1 MCANFRISGR
11 VRTHHS
17 AERDQKFRYTIPRLA
32 FILIMIL
39 LLSPLRTAAKSKIDS
54 LLCEVDYCIE
64 NRPQYLADKRRTI
77 DNIRTKIASSR
88 TDRECFG
95 NTYRLFQ
102 EYRTFSMDTSLL
114 IAREC
119 RQIASR
125 INSDSIRW
133 LARIMESEALKGMG
147 LYEQSLEILKN
158 LPPEAREM
166 FKSRILNRYV
176 SIYYSLFENTYPRN
190 DAEQYR
196 KCLID
201 YRDSLVSC
209 FPRGSLDHQL
219 NKVELLRLTGDT
231 EGAIRE
237 LDVLEEE
244 FSADDVDAGVL
255 SYIKAQLFMAE
266 GERDSAKVYLARSA
280 ALDIERCIR
289 KYESLQELAKLLN
302 EDGDYE
308 RAYKYIMCSVE
319 DIQSSNARS
328 RLFKITE
335 YLPIISGA
343 YAQSVAESAR
353 NKNIFVICVSM
364 LTLALI
370 VALFWIYKRKGT
382 LDRER
387 RSLAAKNLELTR
399 LKEELA
405 NMNLR
410 LEESSRIKEE
420 YIGYLFS
427 LCSEHIDMYQSER
440 MALARKIKAGKLT
453 DVDKMLNSQSDTEY
467 LKSFFDKFDSIFLD
481 IFPDFIEKLNGLLE
495 PGYQLHPKDN
505 ELLSPEL
512 RIYALVRLGINDSTK
527 IANFLHYS
535 PQTVYNYRF
544 KVRSHAI
551 VPKTDFV
558 SRIQT
563 L

>member
-1 MCANFRISGR
+1 MRKTACI
-11 VRTHHS
+11 
-17 AERDQKFRYTIPRLA
+17 LA
-32 FILIMIL
+32 FIMIFM
-39 LLSPLRTAAKSKIDS
+39 PLAAIARTQVDS
-54 LLCEVDYCIE
+54 LLNEVDLRIG
-64 NRPQYLADKRRTI
+64 RKSSYLADKRRTI
-77 DNIRTKIASSR
+77 ENLETKIASSR
-88 TDRECFG
+88 TDRERFG
-95 NTYRLFQ
+95 NLYRLFQ

-114 IAREC
+114 IARYC
-119 RQIASR
+119 RETASV
-125 INSDSIRW
+125 IDSDSIKW
-133 LARIMESEALKGMG
+133 LAMIMESEALKGIG
-147 LYEQSLEILKN
+147 LYDRSLEILRG
-158 LPPEAREM
+158 LPREAREM

-196 KCLID
+196 KLLID

-231 EGAIRE
+231 DRAIDE
-237 LDVLEEE
+237 LRVLEHE
-244 FSADDVDAGVL
+244 FTADDVDAGVL
-255 SYIKAQLFMAE
+255 SFIKSQLFLAA
-266 GERDSAKVYLARSA
+266 GERDSAKVYLAKSA

-335 YLPIISGA
+335 SLPIISGA
-343 YAQSVAESAR
+343 YAGSVAESTR

-364 LTLALI
+364 LTLALV
-370 VALFWIYKRKGT
+370 VALFSIYKRKGI

-387 RSLAAKNLELTR
+387 QSLADKNLELTG

-405 NMNLR
+405 AMNVR

-427 LCSEHIDMYQSER
+427 LCSEHIDFYQRER
-440 MALARKIKAGKLT
+440 MALARKIKAGKIS
-453 DVDKMLNSQSDTEY
+453 DVAKMLDSQTDSEY

-495 PGYQLHPKDN
+495 PDYQLHPKEN

-527 IANFLHYS
+527 IASFLHYS

-544 KVRSHAI
+544 KVRSHAV
-551 VPKTDFV
+551 VPKTEFV
-558 SRIQT
+558 NRVQT

>member
-1 MCANFRISGR
+1 MKKIIFVFICLISFLY
-11 VRTHHS
+11 
-17 AERDQKFRYTIPRLA
+17 QKTE
-32 FILIMIL
+32 
-39 LLSPLRTAAKSKIDS
+39 AKTQIDS
-54 LLCEVDYCIE
+54 LLEEVDLRIE
-64 NRPQYLADKRRTI
+64 RKPQYLAEKMRRI
-77 DNIRTKIASSR
+77 ENLKTKIALARSDSER
-88 TDRECFG
+88 FDDS
-95 NTYRLFQ
+95 YRLFQ

-114 IAREC
+114 IARQC
-119 RQIASR
+119 RQTASS
-125 INSDSIRW
+125 IDSDSIKW
-133 LARIMESEALKGMG
+133 LASIMEAEALKGMG
-147 LYEQSLEILKN
+147 LYDQSLGILGS
-158 LPPEAREM
+158 LPPGAREM
-166 FKSRILNRYV
+166 FKSRIFNRYV
-176 SIYYSLFENTYPRN
+176 SIYYSLYDHTYPRN

-196 KCLID
+196 QNLIA

-209 FPRGSLDHQL
+209 FPQGSLDHQL
-219 NKVELLRLTGDT
+219 NKVELLRLAADT
-231 EGAIRE
+231 ENAIKE
-237 LDVLEEE
+237 LKVLEEE
-244 FSADDVDAGVL
+244 FTFDDVDAGVL
-255 SYIKAQLFMAE
+255 GFIKAQLFLDV
-266 GERDSAKVYLARSA
+266 GERDSAKIYLARSA
-280 ALDIERCIR
+280 TLDIERCIR

-319 DIQSSNARS
+319 DIQNSNARS

-335 YLPIISGA
+335 SLPIISNA
-343 YAQSVAESAR
+343 YAGSVAESTR
-353 NKNIFVICVSM
+353 NRNIFVICVSM
-364 LTLALI
+364 LTVALI

-387 RSLAAKNLELTR
+387 RSLAAKNIELTS

-440 MALARKIKAGKLT
+440 MALARKIKAGKLAE
-453 DVDKMLNSQSDTEY
+453 VDKMLNAQSDSEY
-467 LKSFFDKFDSIFLD
+467 LKSFFEKFDSIFLD

-551 VPKTDFV
+551 VPKADFV
-558 SRIQT
+558 SLIHT